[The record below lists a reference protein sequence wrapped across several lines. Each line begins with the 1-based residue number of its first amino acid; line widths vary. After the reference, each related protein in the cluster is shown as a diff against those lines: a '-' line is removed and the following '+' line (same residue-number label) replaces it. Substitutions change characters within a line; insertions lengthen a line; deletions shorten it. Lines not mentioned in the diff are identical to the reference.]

1 MLSSILKGLALVMIW
16 VFGALLYQAV
26 LHGEDY
32 AMPLPETKKRK
43 GLPVLLEI
51 RVRDAELDMGIK
63 DVESQLN
70 EMAIEVIELQMTRGI
85 PNGYK

>member
-1 MLSSILKGLALVMIW
+1 MLSSVFKGLALVTVW
-16 VFGALLYQAV
+16 VFGALLYQAI
-26 LHGEDY
+26 LHGKDY
-32 AMPLPETKKRK
+32 AMSLPETKKRK
-43 GLPVLLEI
+43 GLPILMEI
-51 RVRDAELDMGIK
+51 RVRDAELDMGVK